1 MNSEVP
7 VQGAFFINFT
17 SLRDLMNGLLTYIN
31 DNEIKQVAD
40 KIIAGSRLS
49 AEEGL
54 ILYNKGDLPLLGIL
68 AGITRRRINGN
79 KAYFNRNFHI
89 EPTNKCVYN
98 CRFCSYHKPAGD
110 PESWEYNHEQMLEI
124 VRRFDSTDVTE
135 VHIVGGVHPTHDIYY
150 YAELIRKIKEHRPS
164 LHIKAFSA
172 IELDYMFTKAG
183 MTIEEGLALLKDYG
197 LNSIPGGGAEIFDAE
212 LRKKIC
218 AEKSSSELWLS
229 IHETAHKLG
238 LPSNATMLYGHIETY
253 SHRIRHMELLRDL
266 QDRTGGFNAFIPLKY
281 KKANNSMGYLG
292 EVSVIEDL
300 RNYAVARLFL
310 DNIPHIKAYWP
321 MIGRETAQIS
331 LSFGTDDLDGTIDD
345 TTRIYSMAGAEDAN
359 PSMSTKDISALIRE
373 AGFEPAERDSY
384 YNIK

>member
-1 MNSEVP
+1 
-7 VQGAFFINFT
+7 
-17 SLRDLMNGLLTYIN
+17 MNGLLTYIN